1 MRISLITLTFAN
13 GRRDFS
19 GDPNALVSTPE
30 SRLNQRMSK
39 EGAGKGTALVK
50 KACRFFSH
58 DDVFILAEVQDGF
71 VAEKM
76 KASFGGKDVQI
87 ISLESKYGRSA
98 KKGMIVG
105 MSVSGIHEDEIP
117 SGSTLNFELRQ

>member
-1 MRISLITLTFAN
+1 MSLISLTFAN
-13 GRRDFS
+13 GR
-19 GDPNALVSTPE
+19 GDAYLGHNPMVSTPE

-50 KACRFFSH
+50 KSCRFFSH

-117 SGSTLNFELRQ
+117 SGSTLNFELR

>member
-1 MRISLITLTFAN
+1 MSLISLTFAN
-13 GRRDFS
+13 GRSDAYIGHS
-19 GDPNALVSTPE
+19 PMVSTPE
-30 SRLNQRMSK
+30 SRLNQRMNR
-39 EGAGKGTALVK
+39 EGAGKGIAIVK

-58 DDVFILAEVQDGF
+58 DDVFVLAEVQDGY

-76 KASFGGKDVQI
+76 KANFDGRDVQI

-105 MSVSGIHEDEIP
+105 MSVSGVHEDELP
-117 SGSTLNFELRQ
+117 SGSTLNFELR